1 MTGRLIALVVGL
13 LVILLIAGGFAVAW
27 KPAIDPI
34 APPQAAAF
42 DEALARRGAEL
53 AAIGNCITCHAAPG
67 GSALAGGRALPTPFG
82 TIYSSNITPDPDTG
96 IGRWSQAAFQRA
108 MREGVDRAGHHLYP
122 AFPYNHFT
130 LVTEGD
136 NKALYAYLMTR
147 DVVAAKTP
155 ENTLRFPYN
164 LRIALAGWKLLFLRK
179 GPYEPD
185 RSQSDVWNRGAYL
198 VQGLGHCGACHT
210 PRNALQAER
219 RGERLAGGE
228 AEGWTAYAL
237 NHASPAPVAWDQPAL
252 AFYLKNGWH
261 PVHGISREP
270 MAEVTQNLASASDA
284 DVHAIATYIASA
296 MGEPSAERKRRGE
309 AVLAQARRSAASA
322 SGPSGETGSASG
334 TARQNSDAP
343 GALIYASACAVCH
356 ESRRALPFG
365 GIYLALST
373 AMYGPDPKNLINVT
387 MFGLPG
393 EEGEQSPIMPGF
405 AGALTDAQL
414 TALVAYLRQRF
425 SDQPQWQDIA
435 QLIREARSGERNV
448 ILYSTHA
455 STSGPGDASQ
465 RGSPW

>member
-1 MTGRLIALVVGL
+1 MTGRLIVLVVGL
-13 LVILLIAGGFAVAW
+13 VLIFLIAGGFAVAW

-34 APPQAAAF
+34 APPQPAAF
-42 DEALARRGAEL
+42 DEALVRRGAEL
-53 AAIGNCITCHAAPG
+53 AAIGNCITCHTAAG
-67 GSALAGGRALPTPFG
+67 GSALAGGRALPIPFG

-96 IGRWSQAAFQRA
+96 IGRWSEPAFQRA

-147 DVVAAKTP
+147 DVVTAKIP

-179 GPYEPD
+179 GPFEPN
-185 RSQSDVWNRGAYL
+185 RSQSEAWNRGAYL
-198 VQGLGHCGACHT
+198 VEGLGHCGACHT

-228 AEGWTAYAL
+228 VEGWTAYAL
-237 NHASPAPVAWDQPAL
+237 NHASPAPMPWDQPAL

-261 PVHGISREP
+261 PVHGIARGP

-284 DVHAIATYIASA
+284 DVQAIATYIASA

-309 AVLAQARRSAASA
+309 AVFAEARRSAAGA
-322 SGPSGETGSASG
+322 SGPSGETGSTSA
-334 TARQNSDAP
+334 AAQQNSDAP

-356 ESRRALPFG
+356 ESGRALPFD

-393 EEGEQSPIMPGF
+393 AEGEQSPIMPGF

-435 QLIREARSGERNV
+435 QLIREARSGERSV
-448 ILYSTHA
+448 IIYPTHA